1 MSVVEKNG
9 GKVWQ
14 KRDRTQALLSWLGWL
29 IGAAVVLYCWQVIA
43 NNTNWSFVADSPQQA
58 RNMIARGIPPNWAY
72 LNTLWQPLWDT
83 LNIATLGTILGVAV
97 AIPTAF
103 LAARNTTPHPI
114 VRYMALLVIVGS
126 RSVNSLIWALLLVV
140 VLGPGVL
147 AGILAIGLRSIG
159 FTGKLFYEAIEEIDP
174 NPVEAVAAT
183 GASAAQVLSYGFW
196 PQVMPSIFG
205 VSVYRWDINIRESTV
220 VGLVGAG
227 GIGIQLQSSINVLR
241 WSQVSMILL
250 VVFLTVFVSE
260 WVSAQVRRLL
270 I

>member
-1 MSVVEKNG
+1 MPVSEHNG
-9 GKVWQ
+9 QKIWQ
-14 KRDRTQALLSWLGWL
+14 RRDRTQALLGWLGWL
-29 IGAAVVLYCWQVIA
+29 VGAAVVLYCWQIIA
-43 NNTNWSFVADSPQQA
+43 ETTNWEFVADAPEQA
-58 RNMIARGIPPNWAY
+58 SNMIARGMPPTWSY
-72 LNTLWQPLWDT
+72 LDTLWQPLWDT
-83 LNIATLGTILGVAV
+83 LNIATLGTLLGVAI

-103 LAARNTTPHPI
+103 LAARNTTPHSV
-114 VRYMALLVIVGS
+114 VRYGALLIIVGS

-159 FTGKLFYEAIEEIDP
+159 FVGKLFYEAIEEIDP
-174 NPVEAVAAT
+174 EPVEAIAAT

-227 GIGIQLQSSINVLR
+227 GIGIQLQASINVLR
-241 WSQVSMILL
+241 WGQVSMILL
-250 VVFLTVFVSE
+250 IVFLTVFVSE
-260 WVSAQVRRLL
+260 WISAQVRRLL